1 MDNGFDFFG
10 FSFESVVGGFIAIM
24 IFAGIFNFFKSIFET
39 IYYKFFWNEDKYYE
53 SKESIT
59 YSDSIVENSKKES
72 VEEIQQKI
80 EELNEEEKLKDLRE
94 QLNQKR
100 IERGLLSLFEFEE
113 LENKINDFKA
123 TYERKKRSRNYAE
136 EKYSYLKPRRNIG
149 TVIFFVP
156 AVYSFYSISD
166 SGVPAIIAGS
176 IFWIIGISYFY
187 YLNKKIRF
195 FKNKTE
201 ILSSEIKDLEI
212 EIDKNSHILDK
223 NKL

>member
-1 MDNGFDFFG
+1 MDDCLDPGCFNSIGGWNVGDLVDFIVGLALFFLLYNLIFG
-10 FSFESVVGGFIAIM
+10 
-24 IFAGIFNFFKSIFET
+24 NFVEKRTKKRLNKDNFKTQKNNNKTSDQISEV
-39 IYYKFFWNEDKYYE
+39 EDL
-53 SKESIT
+53 
-59 YSDSIVENSKKES
+59 
-72 VEEIQQKI
+72 QQKI

-149 TVIFFVP
+149 AAIFFVP